1 MLVSLFCFSSGEC
14 MSRRGLTCSLRR
26 LSRVAP
32 AHPDVHLIIAGTD
45 DGALSPFRDRL
56 AELGLTRKM
65 TYLGHV
71 SGERARQAWAAA
83 DAFVLPSYSEGFSM
97 AVLEA
102 MACRL
107 PCLITTTCHFTEAAA
122 AGAAIVTST
131 NAASVTEGLCELL
144 EMTAGQRS
152 RLGANARSLVEAHY
166 HGTARQHGWLLS
178 TTGLLVAGQLRSS
191 VIQ

>member
-1 MLVSLFCFSSGEC
+1 MHLKK
-14 MSRRGLTCSLRR
+14 GLDLLAEALDR
-26 LSRVAP
+26 LAP
-32 AHPDVHLIIAGTD
+32 AHPEIHLVIAGTD

-71 SGERARQAWAAA
+71 SGERARQVWAAA

-107 PCLITTTCHFTEAAA
+107 PCLITTACHFPEAAI
-122 AGAAIVTST
+122 AGGAIVTSP
-131 NAASVTEGLCELL
+131 NAASITEGLFELL
-144 EMTAGQRS
+144 EMTADQRS
-152 RLGANARSLVEAHY
+152 RLGANARRLVEANY
-166 HGTARQHGWLLS
+166 TWDRQAARLAAVYKWLL
-178 TTGLLVAGQLRSS
+178 GGGPAPEPI
-191 VIQ
+191 IQ